1 MKKILI
7 IPSWYPLTIKAGG
20 GIFTMYESAVLQEK
34 YDVKVLFAHSPYLEH
49 RSLYGR
55 YKKRER
61 LKQEEAYGEPFQD
74 LVPTKRIVFGSWWM
88 GQERQLKDGLKKIRL
103 ELINLINNG
112 WKPDLIYA
120 RCAETAGIFASALSE
135 EFDIPWMLSEHQV
148 LGLGNFMPFRQEL
161 MRKALRSA
169 DTLEVMTTHQLR
181 CIAINN
187 IYRPMEIIG
196 HLIDEQKFLYSEP
209 NIEKKPFQITSVMWD
224 GAVKDPETFFRAI
237 YEVVNRGYTDIKV
250 VVIGKRLGS
259 MDDISGFEK
268 LIDKYQ
274 IQDYTQLIPKV
285 LSNEMPKFYAETNVL
300 VSTSIAE
307 TFGMTLREAMAVGR
321 PVISTAN
328 GGIDDD
334 IFDFNG
340 LKVAIGDY
348 KAVADAIISMIN
360 GQKSYDA
367 RGIREYVVSKYGRKA
382 YLTKISNLI
391 EKTIENHG
399 KQ

>member
-7 IPSWYPLTIKAGG
+7 IPSWYPLTTKAGG
-20 GIFTMYESAVLQEK
+20 AIFTMYETAVLQEK
-34 YDVKVLFAHSPYLEH
+34 YDVKVLFPYSPYLEH

-74 LVPTKRIVFGSWWM
+74 LVPTKRFVFGDWWM
-88 GQERQLKDGLKKIRL
+88 GQERQLKDGLRKIRI
-103 ELINLINNG
+103 ELMNLINDG

-120 RCAETAGIFASALSE
+120 RCAETAGIFASELSE

-148 LGLGNFMPFRQEL
+148 LGLGNFAPFRQEL
-161 MRKALRSA
+161 MRKALKSA

-187 IYRPMEIIG
+187 VYRPMDMVG
-196 HLIDEQKFLYSEP
+196 HLIDEQKFVYTEP
-209 NIEKKPFQITSVMWD
+209 KFEKKPFQITSVMWD
-224 GAVKDPETFFRAI
+224 GVVKDPETFFRAI
-237 YEVVNRGYTDIKV
+237 HEVVNRGYTDIKV
-250 VVIGKRLGS
+250 VVIGKKLGS

-268 LIDKYQ
+268 FIKKYL
-274 IQDYTQLIPKV
+274 IQDYTQIIPKV
-285 LSNEMPKFYAETNVL
+285 FPSEMPKIYAETNVL

-307 TFGMTLREAMAVGR
+307 TFGLTLREAMAVGR
-321 PVISTAN
+321 PIITTAN

-340 LKVAIGDY
+340 VKVAIGDY

-360 GQKSYDA
+360 GQRNYDA
-367 RGIREYVVSKYGRKA
+367 RKIREYVVSKYGRKA
-382 YLTKISNLI
+382 YLAKMSNLI
-391 EKTIENHG
+391 EKTIENHS
-399 KQ
+399 KK